1 VIRDLVVDLATDRDV
16 DAILDLERRGW
27 PEAGSMQADR
37 DRFCCR
43 ISLGGMIVARLGAAG
58 KLVGAISTFRPR
70 WIHPEILDELLGGCP
85 DDLLALPGEQ
95 CWIEIRARYRL
106 PRDWHAATD
115 DGRLGGGAQH
125 DPDGEV
131 VFGIGIT
138 TDPRER
144 QHGIA
149 QALLDGALAIARRQG
164 ARHFVAYSRLPMYSL
179 HASDTPERY
188 VSRTVQRDGVV
199 KPFDFGFRLHWAA
212 GAKPLRSARGR
223 SRYIVIPG
231 SMPDDTE
238 SLTCGVLV
246 ITPLDDRSVFPF
258 ETAIASPPVDR
269 ELPPGAAISRESAA

>member
-1 VIRDLVVDLATDRDV
+1 VSRDVIVELATDGDI

-27 PEAGSMQADR
+27 PQAGSMQADR
-37 DRFCCR
+37 ERFRNR
-43 ISLGGMIVARLGAAG
+43 IALGGMIVARFGSG
-58 KLVGAISTFRPR
+58 GRMVGAISTFRPR
-70 WIHPEILDELLGGCP
+70 WICSSTV
-85 DDLLALPGEQ
+85 DDLLSDCPDEMLALAGEERWTQ
-95 CWIEIRARYRL
+95 IRAYYDL

-115 DGRLGGGAQH
+115 DGRLGGGALH
-125 DPDGEV
+125 DAGGEV

-149 QALLDGALAIARRQG
+149 QALLDGALTIARQQG
-164 ARHFVAYSRLPMYSL
+164 ARHFLAYSRLPMYSL
-179 HASDTPERY
+179 HASDTPEQY
-188 VSRTVQRDGVV
+188 VSRTVRRDGVV

-238 SLTCGVLV
+238 SVTCGVLI
-246 ITPLDDRSVFPF
+246 ITPLSDRAVFPF
-258 ETAIASPPVDR
+258 EATA
-269 ELPPGAAISRESAA
+269 AA

>member
-1 VIRDLVVDLATDRDV
+1 
-16 DAILDLERRGW
+16 
-27 PEAGSMQADR
+27 MQADR
-37 DRFCCR
+37 DRFCRR
-43 ISLGGMIVARLGAAG
+43 IAIGGMIVARLGAGG

-70 WIHPEILDELLGGCP
+70 WIRPATLDELLSGCP
-85 DDLLALPGEQ
+85 DELLTLRAEER
-95 CWIEIRARYRL
+95 WTEIRSRYRL

-115 DGRLGGGAQH
+115 DGRLADGALH

-144 QHGIA
+144 QRGIA
-149 QALLDGALAIARRQG
+149 QALLDGALTIARQQG
-164 ARHFVAYSRLPMYSL
+164 ARHFLAYSRLPMYSA
-179 HASDTPERY
+179 HASDTPEQY
-188 VSRTVQRDGVV
+188 VSRAVQRDGVV

-212 GAKPLRSARGR
+212 GARPLRSAEGR

-246 ITPLDDRSVFPF
+246 ITPLRDTSVFPF
-258 ETAIASPPVDR
+258 E
-269 ELPPGAAISRESAA
+269 AAVAA

>member
-1 VIRDLVVDLATDRDV
+1 MTRDLIVELATDRDI

-27 PEAGSMQADR
+27 PQAGSMQADR
-37 DRFCCR
+37 DRFCRR
-43 ISLGGMIVARLGAAG
+43 IALGGMIVARLGAGG

-70 WIHPEILDELLGGCP
+70 WIHPATLDELLGGCP
-85 DDLLALPGEQ
+85 DELLALPGEQ
-95 CWIEIRARYRL
+95 RWTEIRARYRL

-115 DGRLGGGAQH
+115 DGRLGGGALH
-125 DPDGEV
+125 DADGEV

-144 QHGIA
+144 QRGIA

-164 ARHFVAYSRLPMYSL
+164 ARTFLAYSRLPMYSL
-179 HASDTPERY
+179 HASDTPEQY

-212 GAKPLRSARGR
+212 GAKPLRSAGGR

-231 SMPDDTE
+231 SMPDDAE

-246 ITPLDDRSVFPF
+246 ITPLGDRSVFPF
-258 ETAIASPPVDR
+258 EAAIA
-269 ELPPGAAISRESAA
+269 A